1 MSLSEAV
8 LVVADAM
15 EKDVAEC
22 DFSSSAVAIVR
33 GYVRELRN
41 LVKAS
46 QPEHSSFPK
55 IRQDGT
61 IEGTKSVPKPSQPLK
76 SVEEELGNMVGN
88 MIMMTG
94 GQSDGV
100 IVPFDGNAPRDGTAK
115 TLMDGEVYVLL
126 NDGKLHFSESETE
139 KYKRNVKEK

>member
-15 EKDVAEC
+15 EKDC
-22 DFSSSAVAIVR
+22 DDHGSISLPISFVK

-41 LVKAS
+41 LVKAA
-46 QPEHSSFPK
+46 QPESSSFPK

-61 IEGTKSVPKPSQPLK
+61 IEGTKSVPKLSQPIR

-94 GQSDGV
+94 GHSDGV

-115 TLMDGEVYVLL
+115 TLMEGEVYVLL
-126 NDGKLHFSESETE
+126 NDGKLHFSEHETE
-139 KYKRNVKEK
+139 KYKRNLKEK

>member
-8 LVVADAM
+8 LLVADAM
-15 EKDVAEC
+15 EKDFVKYGE
-22 DFSSSAVAIVR
+22 DAVLNRLIPV
-33 GYVRELRN
+33 YIRELRN

-46 QPEHSSFPK
+46 QPEPSSFPK

-61 IEGTKSVPKPSQPLK
+61 MEGTKSVPKPSQPLR

-88 MIMMTG
+88 MIMMMG

-115 TLMDGEVYVLL
+115 TLMEGEVYVLL
-126 NDGKLHFSESETE
+126 SDGKLHFSESETE
-139 KYKRNVKEK
+139 KYRKNLKEK